1 MQVGMYNKSGI
12 ANTFNNTIGCSN
24 DGQASEQL
32 AEIIHLRCAHVEM
45 KTESNTGQIR
55 APY

>member
-12 ANTFNNTIGCSN
+12 ANTFNNTIGGSN

-32 AEIIHLRCAHVEM
+32 AEIIHLRRAHVEM